1 MNNIQHLSQLTGLEI
16 RALSYEQINAWTPLL
31 IQQLTPFQLQAL
43 TSTQLKKMRPELIQ
57 AFSTLQRSVFSALQL
72 QALMIAVFGVHT
84 ETVPV
89 DTSQGAVDALKV
101 MKPVPKKCKGLGKK
115 LELEPSE
122 FSQKQIAPTKEVPV
136 VEAMFQMLADG
147 PEMQLPQFKEIPAIV
162 HTAAALDTTAAL
174 VEPAVQVLD
183 VVKEERIAFKE
194 EQIINKE
201 EINVAQEVTIPKPV
215 KTKQKS
221 KTMSGYTSSVKE
233 QFSLT
238 RSAVYMGVVALFSSG
253 SFLVG
258 AYSQENDL
266 LNALWE
272 AHQKQAQSDVPQTV
286 VTMPVSFKEEAV
298 EQHALGTTMPPGSAT
313 ATTAVASGLVL
324 PPESATFSTP
334 KSAKTTVQPVAVAL
348 PVANVVKAKPASE
361 ALSKSVFEL
370 IDAKLSQLNSLP
382 KPAALP
388 TVQIASLSE
397 VEKKKQVAV
406 MSSLDAAIAQQ
417 APVIERYINQLPRNK
432 LLLASMATDRDV
444 VRLSQAAPQSP
455 VQTPNSPR
463 AIPATTPP
471 AVSPAAESRMREV
484 SNVSRSQDP
493 DRYNAASWTNI
504 KVSTDLPQKIAELG
518 EDLISVVVSE
528 LPEKKNQRSAMPF
541 DEFKLRVKEA
551 VVAYPDVGVVE
562 SQLGQ
567 SQASKSVAFAS
578 MLPQVSGTADTGK
591 RNVGRDPYLGTSGYS
606 RNGTNY
612 GVTVSQLLFDFGSS
626 LFGFRAGEAR
636 TIAAKELLNSKRSEQ
651 ALKSIN
657 AFIELERAKAQLA
670 LAKQNAASRLSIVKL
685 VKERS
690 QIGGGSIADIVRVES
705 KYAEALSTITLSETR
720 LNNAESAYR
729 EAFGVGPKGVVT
741 GPLHEFPI
749 VGLNKTAEELAGT
762 YPGLLQLAKF
772 REATQSE
779 YNGAVAKTLPSFQL
793 VYNNSIAGMNAPS
806 SIEPARSNSIVFQL
820 KYEFY
825 TGGADTARKTD
836 AMYKAQQALQE
847 FESGM
852 RSYQKVLSQS
862 QSEMRNS
869 EELISSRK
877 AAANSAIDS
886 MRAVR
891 EQFSFNKGS
900 LLDLITVQEGL
911 FSAGRDLIDAMA
923 DRALVRYRLLHLTA
937 ELDKMFEL
945 NNIASLNARD

>member
-1 MNNIQHLSQLTGLEI
+1 
-16 RALSYEQINAWTPLL
+16 
-31 IQQLTPFQLQAL
+31 
-43 TSTQLKKMRPELIQ
+43 
-57 AFSTLQRSVFSALQL
+57 
-72 QALMIAVFGVHT
+72 
-84 ETVPV
+84 
-89 DTSQGAVDALKV
+89 
-101 MKPVPKKCKGLGKK
+101 
-115 LELEPSE
+115 
-122 FSQKQIAPTKEVPV
+122 
-136 VEAMFQMLADG
+136 
-147 PEMQLPQFKEIPAIV
+147 
-162 HTAAALDTTAAL
+162 
-174 VEPAVQVLD
+174 
-183 VVKEERIAFKE
+183 
-194 EQIINKE
+194 
-201 EINVAQEVTIPKPV
+201 
-215 KTKQKS
+215 
-221 KTMSGYTSSVKE
+221 
-233 QFSLT
+233 
-238 RSAVYMGVVALFSSG
+238 VVA
-253 SFLVG
+253 
-258 AYSQENDL
+258 N
-266 LNALWE
+266 
-272 AHQKQAQSDVPQTV
+272 
-286 VTMPVSFKEEAV
+286 
-298 EQHALGTTMPPGSAT
+298 
-313 ATTAVASGLVL
+313 
-324 PPESATFSTP
+324 
-334 KSAKTTVQPVAVAL
+334 
-348 PVANVVKAKPASE
+348 
-361 ALSKSVFEL
+361 
-370 IDAKLSQLNSLP
+370 
-382 KPAALP
+382 
-388 TVQIASLSE
+388 
-397 VEKKKQVAV
+397 
-406 MSSLDAAIAQQ
+406 
-417 APVIERYINQLPRNK
+417 
-432 LLLASMATDRDV
+432 
-444 VRLSQAAPQSP
+444 
-455 VQTPNSPR
+455 
-463 AIPATTPP
+463 
-471 AVSPAAESRMREV
+471 
-484 SNVSRSQDP
+484 
-493 DRYNAASWTNI
+493 
-504 KVSTDLPQKIAELG
+504 
-518 EDLISVVVSE
+518 
-528 LPEKKNQRSAMPF
+528 
-541 DEFKLRVKEA
+541 
-551 VVAYPDVGVVE
+551 PDVGVVE

-567 SQASKSVAFAS
+567 TQASKSVAFAS

-705 KYAEALSTITLSETR
+705 KYAEALSTINLSETR

-749 VGLNKTAEELAGT
+749 EGLNKTAEELAGT

-806 SIEPARSNSIVFQL
+806 PIEPARSNSIVFQL